1 LVLPEPTAE
10 SFMPVQERVAAGPV
24 AQMPKPPV
32 AQPTPV
38 HTTFPKYPW
47 RARTKG
53 IEGFVELAFSLDREG
68 HVVDIE
74 VVDSLPEGIFD
85 QAATRA
91 LQKWKFA
98 ESGGSGKPQ
107 RLLQKFDFT
116 LEERTV
122 QAPLARN
129 CVTAGHRACKR
140 IPANA
145 VVVYVNPPQETE
157 TLSRVN

>member
-1 LVLPEPTAE
+1 ML
-10 SFMPVQERVAAGPV
+10 R
-24 AQMPKPPV
+24 
-32 AQPTPV
+32 
-38 HTTFPKYPW
+38 

-53 IEGFVELAFSLDREG
+53 IEGFVELAFSLDRQG

-98 ESGGSGKPQ
+98 ESAGSGKPQ

-122 QAPLARN
+122 QAPLAGN

-145 VVVYVNPPQETE
+145 VVVYVNPPQGTE